1 MMELKKTIK
10 LYYDNSIFASQKI
23 GGISI
28 VFGEIIKRIKSYSD
42 LFSISFLING
52 NSEDNL
58 IFKNFNDEFRLEQE
72 FIKMPK
78 ALIPFIPILKKIP
91 SGAIFHSTY
100 TRYSIQKD
108 IIKIITI
115 HDLGYEH
122 KIMRTGIRRFIH
134 LFFKR
139 IAIRNANGIICVSEN
154 TKKDLEFFYKDILQK
169 TTIEV
174 IYNGISGDYFQY
186 DQTLLNNSP
195 KKYILFVGTRF
206 TYKNFKFVVEI
217 MQHLN
222 SYTLVIAGGNK
233 VNSKELEYLN
243 KKIKGK
249 FILSQNLNNQELN
262 ELYNNAFCL
271 IYPSSYEGF
280 GIPILE
286 AMSAGCPTIAL
297 NASSIPEVSGQASI
311 LLDKLSIE
319 AFLTEIR
326 KLENREYRDK
336 IIELGITQ
344 AKKFSW
350 DICAEQ
356 TMNFYKK
363 MINLYQKNS

>member
-1 MMELKKTIK
+1 MELKKTIK
-10 LYYDNSIFASQKI
+10 LYYDNSIFASQRI

-28 VFGEIIKRIKSYSD
+28 VFGEIIKRIKNYSD

-122 KIMRTGIRRFIH
+122 KIMRTGIKRAIH
-134 LFFKR
+134 IFFKR
-139 IAIRNANGIICVSEN
+139 IAISHANGIICVSKN

-169 TTIEV
+169 KTIEIV
-174 IYNGISGDYFQY
+174 YNGISGDYFKL
-186 DQTLLNNSP
+186 DKTLLSKLP
-195 KKYILFVGTRF
+195 LPEKYILFVGARHA
-206 TYKNFKFVVEI
+206 YKNFRFVVDL
-217 MQHLN
+217 MQNLN
-222 SYTLVIAGGNK
+222 DCNLIIAGGNK
-233 VNSKELEYLN
+233 VNSEESEYLD
-243 KKIKGK
+243 KKIKGR
-249 FILSQNLNNQELN
+249 FIIRQNLSNQELN

-297 NASSIPEVSGQASI
+297 NASSIPEVSGEGSI
-311 LLDKLSIE
+311 LLDELNIE
-319 AFLTEIR
+319 VFSNEIR
-326 KLENREYRDK
+326 KLDNKEYRDK
-336 IIELGITQ
+336 IIELGMTQ

-363 MINLYQKNS
+363 MIIYNE